1 MCVYKVNEE
10 LLNANFLLQFKLYKV
25 KCLDTEVDGGTVNTC
40 FRYRYM
46 YMYVLKID
54 EKCSVSGYFAHK
66 K

>member
-1 MCVYKVNEE
+1 MCVYQKNEE

-40 FRYRYM
+40 FRY
-46 YMYVLKID
+46 MYVLKND
-54 EKCSVSGYFAHK
+54 EKCSVSGYFACK